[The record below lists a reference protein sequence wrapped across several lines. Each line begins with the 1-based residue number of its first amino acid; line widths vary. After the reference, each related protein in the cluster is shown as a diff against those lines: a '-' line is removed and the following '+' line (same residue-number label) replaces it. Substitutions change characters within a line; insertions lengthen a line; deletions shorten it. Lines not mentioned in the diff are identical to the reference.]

1 MKTATCGHGNTL
13 MVCIEHR
20 WTIFYQEEKLRVQK
34 EKWWAHST
42 VEQDPDQIWKLA
54 FEFLK
59 SSSPQ

>member
-1 MKTATCGHGNTL
+1 MKIATCGHGNTL

-42 VEQDPDQIWKLA
+42 VEQDPDQI
-54 FEFLK
+54 
-59 SSSPQ
+59 